1 MEAEYYYLVVR
12 GLDGSLVTYTQL
24 PEEELKAVRQATT
37 EDTYQTSR
45 QIVDEI
51 ERSDLAM
58 RVSNIVLAQLQ
69 PKAEQVPDKIKDAL
83 KERGIDP
90 ESIAP
95 TA

>member
-1 MEAEYYYLVVR
+1 MEAEYFYLVVR
-12 GLDGSLVTYTQL
+12 GVDGSLVTYTEL
-24 PEEELKAVRQATT
+24 PEEAVNAVRPATA

-58 RVSNIVLAQLQ
+58 RVSNIILTQLQ
-69 PKAEQVPDKIKDAL
+69 PKPEQVSDKIKDAL